1 MNRIIAIVGPTATGK
16 SALAIQLALALS
28 GEIVSADSRQVYRYM
43 DIGTAKP
50 SSEDRAKVPHHLIDI
65 ITPNEA
71 FTLATYQELAFKA
84 IDDIQRRDKLA
95 LLVGGSGLY
104 VRAVTGGLSL
114 PKVAPDPELRH
125 KLEER
130 AAQEGYQA
138 LYSELQNIDP
148 AAAEKIDPHNV
159 RRMIRALEVYLT
171 AGVPFSQLKQSSP
184 RVSTITIGLTT
195 TRDDLYNSIDS
206 RVDDMIER
214 GLVDEVKGLL
224 DRGYSPE
231 LPAMSGLGYKQIVAH
246 LKGETSL
253 EETVQRIKFETHR
266 FARNQY
272 AWFRPKD
279 EHIHW
284 FDIRE
289 EPLESI
295 RNLITESARD
305 IDLSK
310 HRYNQF

>member
-16 SALAIQLALALS
+16 SALAIQLALALG

-50 SSEDRAKVPHHLIDI
+50 SREDRAKVPHHLIDI
-65 ITPNEA
+65 ITPNED
-71 FTLATYQELAFKA
+71 FTLATYQALAFQA
-84 IDDIQRRDKLA
+84 IADIQRRDKLA

-104 VRAVTGGLSL
+104 VRAVTGGLSI
-114 PKVAPDPELRH
+114 PKVAPDPELRR

-130 AAQEGYQA
+130 SAQEGYQS
-138 LYSELQNIDP
+138 LYSELRNVDP
-148 AAAEKIDPHNV
+148 AAAEKIDPRNV
-159 RRMIRALEVYLT
+159 RRVIRALEVCLT
-171 AGVPFSQLKQSSP
+171 AGVPFSQLQRSAPKM
-184 RVSTITIGLTT
+184 STLIIGLTT
-195 TRDDLYNSIDS
+195 SRDDLYKRIDS

-246 LKGETSL
+246 LKGEISL
-253 EETVQRIKFETHR
+253 EETIQHIKYETHR
-266 FARNQY
+266 FARHQY
-272 AWFRPKD
+272 AWFRLKD
-279 EHIHW
+279 ERIHW

-295 RNLITESARD
+295 RDLITESASD
-305 IDLSK
+305 IDSSK
-310 HRYNQF
+310 H

>member
-16 SALAIQLALALS
+16 SALTIQLALALS

-50 SSEDRAKVPHHLIDI
+50 SREDRVKVPHHLIDI
-65 ITPNEA
+65 ITPIED
-71 FTLATYQELAFKA
+71 FTLATYQELAFEA
-84 IDDIQRRDKLA
+84 IADIHGRGKLA
-95 LLVGGSGLY
+95 FLVGGSGLY
-104 VRAVTGGLSL
+104 VRAVTGGLSI

-125 KLEER
+125 NLEER
-130 AAQEGYQA
+130 AANEGYQV
-138 LYSELQNIDP
+138 LYDELQKLDP
-148 AAAEKIDPHNV
+148 QAAAKIDPRNV
-159 RRMIRALEVYLT
+159 RRTIRALEVCLT
-171 AGVPFSQLKQSSP
+171 SGVPFSQLKKSSAKI
-184 RVSTITIGLTT
+184 SAITIGLTT
-195 TRDDLYNSIDS
+195 ARDDLYTRIDS
-206 RVDDMIER
+206 RVDQMIDR

-224 DRGYSPE
+224 DRGYSPD
-231 LPAMSGLGYKQIVAH
+231 LPAMSGLGYKQIVTH

-253 EETVQRIKFETHR
+253 EEAIQRIKFETHR

-289 EPLESI
+289 ELLKSI
-295 RNLITESARD
+295 RNLITQFASD
-305 IDLSK
+305 IDSSQ
-310 HRYNQF
+310 H

>member
-1 MNRIIAIVGPTATGK
+1 MSRIIAIVGPTATGK
-16 SALAIQLALALS
+16 SALAVGLALALG
-28 GEIVSADSRQVYRYM
+28 GEIVSADSRQVYKYM

-50 SSEDRAKVPHHLIDI
+50 SREDRTKVPHHIIDI
-65 ITPNEA
+65 TTPNED
-71 FTLATYQELAFKA
+71 FTLATYQELAFEA
-84 IDDIQRRDKLA
+84 IADIQRRGKLA

-104 VRAVTGGLSL
+104 VRAVTGGLSI

-130 AAQEGYQA
+130 AAQEGYQY
-138 LYSELQNIDP
+138 LYNELQKADP
-148 AAAEKIDPHNV
+148 SAAEKIDPRNV
-159 RRMIRALEVYLT
+159 RRVIRALEVCLT
-171 AGVPFSQLKQSSP
+171 AGVPFSQLQQSSP
-184 RVSTITIGLTT
+184 KISTLITGLTT
-195 TRDDLYNSIDS
+195 SRDDLYRRIDS
-206 RVDDMIER
+206 RVDQMIER

-231 LPAMSGLGYKQIVAH
+231 LPAMSGLGYKQIISH
-246 LKGETSL
+246 LKGGTSL
-253 EETVQRIKFETHR
+253 EEAIQRIKFETHR

-289 EPLESI
+289 APLEPILSLI
-295 RNLITESARD
+295 VQFTSSRGDNLT
-305 IDLSK
+305 
-310 HRYNQF
+310 

>member
-1 MNRIIAIVGPTATGK
+1 MNRIIAIAGPTATGK
-16 SALAIQLALALS
+16 SALAIQLSLALG

-50 SSEDRAKVPHHLIDI
+50 SLEDRAAIPHHLIDI
-65 ITPNEA
+65 IYPDEN
-71 FTLATYQELAFKA
+71 FTLATYQELAFQA
-84 IDDIQRRDKLA
+84 IADIQRRGKLA

-104 VRAVTGGLSL
+104 VRAVTGGLSI
-114 PKVAPDPELRH
+114 PKVAPDPELRRR
-125 KLEER
+125 LEKR
-130 AAQEGYQA
+130 AEQEGYQV
-138 LYSELQNIDP
+138 LYSELQKTDP
-148 AAAEKIDPHNV
+148 IAAEKIDPRNV
-159 RRMIRALEVYLT
+159 RRVIRALEVCLT
-171 AGVPFSQLKQSSP
+171 AGVPFSQLKKSSP
-184 RVSTITIGLTT
+184 KVSTVTIGLTT
-195 TRDDLYNSIDS
+195 AREDLYKRIDS

-214 GLVDEVKGLL
+214 GLVDEVKWLI
-224 DRGYSPE
+224 DRGYSPD
-231 LPAMSGLGYKQIVAH
+231 LPAMSGLGYKQIVSY

-266 FARNQY
+266 FARHQY

-295 RNLITESARD
+295 RSLIVIS
-305 IDLSK
+305 
-310 HRYNQF
+310 

>member
-16 SALAIQLALALS
+16 SALTIQLALALS

-50 SSEDRAKVPHHLIDI
+50 SREDRVKVPHHLIDI
-65 ITPNEA
+65 IAPNEN
-71 FTLATYQELAFKA
+71 FTLATYQELAFEA
-84 IDDIQRRDKLA
+84 IADIHGRGKLA
-95 LLVGGSGLY
+95 FLVGGSGLY
-104 VRAVTGGLSL
+104 VRAVTGGLSI

-125 KLEER
+125 NLEER
-130 AAQEGYQA
+130 AANEGYQV
-138 LYSELQNIDP
+138 LYDELQKLDP
-148 AAAEKIDPHNV
+148 QAAAKIDPRNV
-159 RRMIRALEVYLT
+159 RRTIRALEVCLT
-171 AGVPFSQLKQSSP
+171 SGVPFSQLKKSSAKI
-184 RVSTITIGLTT
+184 SAITIGLTT
-195 TRDDLYNSIDS
+195 ARDDLYTRIDS
-206 RVDDMIER
+206 RVDQMIDR

-224 DRGYSPE
+224 DRGYSPD
-231 LPAMSGLGYKQIVAH
+231 LPAMSGLGYKQIVTH

-253 EETVQRIKFETHR
+253 EEAIQRIKFETHR

-289 EPLESI
+289 ELLKSI
-295 RNLITESARD
+295 RNLITQFASD
-305 IDLSK
+305 IDSSQ
-310 HRYNQF
+310 H

>member
-1 MNRIIAIVGPTATGK
+1 MNRIITIVGPTATGK
-16 SALAIQLALALS
+16 SALAIQLALALG

-50 SSEDRAKVPHHLIDI
+50 SLEDRAAIPHHLIDI
-65 ITPNEA
+65 IYPDEN
-71 FTLATYQELAFKA
+71 FTLATYQELAFQA
-84 IDDIQRRDKLA
+84 IADIQHRGKLA

-104 VRAVTGGLSL
+104 VRAVTGGLSI
-114 PKVAPDPELRH
+114 PKVAPDPELRRR
-125 KLEER
+125 LEKR
-130 AAQEGYQA
+130 AEQEGYQV
-138 LYSELQNIDP
+138 LYSELQKLDP
-148 AAAEKIDPHNV
+148 QAVEKIDPRNV
-159 RRMIRALEVYLT
+159 RRVIRALEVCIT
-171 AGVPFSQLKQSSP
+171 AGVPFSQLKRSSP
-184 RVSTITIGLTT
+184 EVPALTIGLTT
-195 TRDDLYNSIDS
+195 TVREDLYKRIDS

-214 GLVDEVKGLL
+214 GLVDEVKWLI
-224 DRGYSPE
+224 DRGYSPD
-231 LPAMSGLGYKQIVAH
+231 LPAMSGLGYKQIVSY

-266 FARNQY
+266 FARHQY

-295 RNLITESARD
+295 RSLIVIS
-305 IDLSK
+305 
-310 HRYNQF
+310 

>member
-1 MNRIIAIVGPTATGK
+1 MNRIITIVGPTATGK
-16 SALAIQLALALS
+16 SALAIQLALALG

-50 SSEDRAKVPHHLIDI
+50 SLEDQAAIPHHIIDI
-65 ITPNEA
+65 IYPDEN
-71 FTLATYQELAFKA
+71 FTLATYQELAFQA
-84 IDDIQRRDKLA
+84 IADIQRRGKLA

-104 VRAVTGGLSL
+104 VRAVTGGLSI
-114 PKVAPDPELRH
+114 PKVAPDPELRRR
-125 KLEER
+125 LEKR
-130 AAQEGYQA
+130 AEQEGYQV
-138 LYSELQNIDP
+138 LYSELQKLDP
-148 AAAEKIDPHNV
+148 QAVEKIDPRNV
-159 RRMIRALEVYLT
+159 RRVIRALEVCIT
-171 AGVPFSQLKQSSP
+171 AGVPFSQLKRSSP
-184 RVSTITIGLTT
+184 EVPALTIGLTT
-195 TRDDLYNSIDS
+195 TAREDLYKRIDS

-214 GLVDEVKGLL
+214 GLVDEVKWLI
-224 DRGYSPE
+224 DRGYSPD
-231 LPAMSGLGYKQIVAH
+231 LPAMSGLGYKQIVSY

-266 FARNQY
+266 FARHQY

-295 RNLITESARD
+295 RSLIVIS
-305 IDLSK
+305 
-310 HRYNQF
+310 

>member
-16 SALAIQLALALS
+16 SALTIQLALALS

-50 SSEDRAKVPHHLIDI
+50 RHEDRVKVPHHLIDI
-65 ITPNEA
+65 IAPNEN
-71 FTLATYQELAFKA
+71 FTLATYQELAFEA
-84 IDDIQRRDKLA
+84 IADIHGRGKLA
-95 LLVGGSGLY
+95 FLVGGSGLY
-104 VRAVTGGLSL
+104 VRAVTGGLSI

-125 KLEER
+125 NLEER
-130 AAQEGYQA
+130 AANEGYQV
-138 LYSELQNIDP
+138 LYDELQKLDP
-148 AAAEKIDPHNV
+148 QAAAKIDPRNV
-159 RRMIRALEVYLT
+159 RRTIRALEVCLT
-171 AGVPFSQLKQSSP
+171 AGVPFSQLKKSSP
-184 RVSTITIGLTT
+184 KISAITIGLTT
-195 TRDDLYNSIDS
+195 ARDDLYKRIDS
-206 RVDDMIER
+206 RVDQMIDR
-214 GLVDEVKGLL
+214 GLVDEVKWLI
-224 DRGYSPE
+224 DHGYSPD

-253 EETVQRIKFETHR
+253 EEAIQRIKFETHR

-289 EPLESI
+289 ELLKSI
-295 RNLITESARD
+295 RNLITQFASD
-305 IDLSK
+305 IDSSQ
-310 HRYNQF
+310 H

>member
-50 SSEDRAKVPHHLIDI
+50 SREDRVKVPHHLIDI
-65 ITPNEA
+65 ITPIED
-71 FTLATYQELAFKA
+71 FTLATYQELAFEA
-84 IDDIQRRDKLA
+84 IADIHGRGKLA
-95 LLVGGSGLY
+95 FLVGGSGLY
-104 VRAVTGGLSL
+104 VRAVTGGLSI

-125 KLEER
+125 NLEER
-130 AAQEGYQA
+130 AANEGYQV
-138 LYSELQNIDP
+138 LYDELQKLDP
-148 AAAEKIDPHNV
+148 QAAAKIDPRNV
-159 RRMIRALEVYLT
+159 RRTIRALEVCLT
-171 AGVPFSQLKQSSP
+171 SGVPFSQLKKSSAKI
-184 RVSTITIGLTT
+184 SAITIGLTT
-195 TRDDLYNSIDS
+195 ARDDLYTRIDS
-206 RVDDMIER
+206 RVDQMIDR

-224 DRGYSPE
+224 DRGYSPD
-231 LPAMSGLGYKQIVAH
+231 LPAMSGLGYKQIVTH

-253 EETVQRIKFETHR
+253 EEAIQRIKFETHR

-289 EPLESI
+289 ELLKSI
-295 RNLITESARD
+295 RNLITQFASD
-305 IDLSK
+305 IDSSQ
-310 HRYNQF
+310 H

>member
-50 SSEDRAKVPHHLIDI
+50 SREDRVKVPHHLIDI
-65 ITPNEA
+65 ITPIED
-71 FTLATYQELAFKA
+71 FTLATYQELAFEA
-84 IDDIQRRDKLA
+84 IADIHGRGKLA
-95 LLVGGSGLY
+95 FLVGGSGLY
-104 VRAVTGGLSL
+104 VRAVTGGLSI

-125 KLEER
+125 NLEER
-130 AAQEGYQA
+130 AANEGYQV
-138 LYSELQNIDP
+138 LYDELQKLDP
-148 AAAEKIDPHNV
+148 QAAAKIDPRNV
-159 RRMIRALEVYLT
+159 RRTIRALEVCLT
-171 AGVPFSQLKQSSP
+171 AGVPFSQLKKSSP
-184 RVSTITIGLTT
+184 KISAITIGLTT
-195 TRDDLYNSIDS
+195 ARDDLYKRIDS
-206 RVDDMIER
+206 RVDQMIDR
-214 GLVDEVKGLL
+214 GLVDEVKWLI
-224 DRGYSPE
+224 DHGYSPD

-253 EETVQRIKFETHR
+253 EEAIQRIKFETHR

-289 EPLESI
+289 ELLKSI
-295 RNLITESARD
+295 RNLITQFASD
-305 IDLSK
+305 IDSSK
-310 HRYNQF
+310 H